1 MIKIEFPSDRKDI
14 ALAIGHALT
23 AIGQGAAL
31 VNVPVGAPVQFTAP
45 VDSQQ
50 AESAHIGLDQSAVN
64 DYEGDKDVAP
74 TAGDSSRVDEK
85 GVAYNPQMCAN
96 AAKPFYASGKTKGQW
111 KKKGG
116 ENGPTEAAYDAWYA
130 EALAAVTTVT
140 KTDAPQADV
149 DVSKVW
155 SAAAAP
161 ANAGPKAPTNP
172 GELFAWISEM
182 QAGGRLTQ
190 FDVDAAYPANNLSGP
205 QLWTAD
211 PATQALMVTALYDT
225 LAIKANA

>member
-14 ALAIGHALT
+14 ALAIGQALT
-23 AIGQGAAL
+23 AIGQATAL
-31 VNVPVGAPVQFTAP
+31 VNNPFPEGAPIPIQKPQPHQVAAP
-45 VDSQQ
+45 DVED
-50 AESAHIGLDQSAVN
+50 
-64 DYEGDKDVAP
+64 EGDKDVAP

>member
-14 ALAIGHALT
+14 ALAIGQALT

-31 VNVPVGAPVQFTAP
+31 ANTPAPAPAGVPPQIIAPVGSQPAEPV
-45 VDSQQ
+45 
-50 AESAHIGLDQSAVN
+50 AVN

-74 TAGDSSRVDEK
+74 TSGDSSRVDEK

-116 ENGPTEAAYDAWYA
+116 ENGPTEAEYDAWYA
-130 EALAAVTTVT
+130 AALAAVTTVT

-155 SAAAAP
+155 NAAAAP

-190 FDVDAAYPANNLSGP
+190 FDVDAAYPANNLSGS

-211 PATQALMVTALYDT
+211 PATQALMVEALYDT